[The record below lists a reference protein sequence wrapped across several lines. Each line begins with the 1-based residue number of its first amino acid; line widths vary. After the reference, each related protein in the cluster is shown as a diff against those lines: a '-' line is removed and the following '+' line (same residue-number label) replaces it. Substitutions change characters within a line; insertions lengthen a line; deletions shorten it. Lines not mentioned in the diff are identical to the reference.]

1 VRITAKGIPI
11 IKRDDLIFSLKL
23 IRKMRN
29 PKTRFDEKEF
39 VKKGRD
45 YLFNYAEKNVG
56 PLDPSR
62 RAFLKGILIGIGA
75 AAVLS
80 AIPVI
85 SYLNQPQISL
95 SKFPWIIIV
104 DSDGNPI
111 KASQVPVNNPE
122 ILLFQYPMEGD
133 ITFLLNLGDENDN
146 PIEIPPTTVT
156 IPENGKTYTF
166 PGGVGPNKSIVAY
179 SAICQH
185 LGCTPPEIH
194 FYPPKYMKVGM
205 PTPNYLPSVALQAAQ
220 QANAPAIIHC
230 DCHGSTYDPYHGAA
244 VLTGPTVRPLP
255 YVQLY
260 WDSNTDFLYAIGMNL
275 HAPPILGHSSDLEGY
290 AYLSSYDESTGCPK
304 MLLSSNQTPS
314 NCYTKIEDDG
324 NTFE

>member
-1 VRITAKGIPI
+1 MAKSIPI
-11 IKRDDLIFSLKL
+11 IKRDDLVFAIKL
-23 IRKMRN
+23 LRKMRN
-29 PKTRFDEKEF
+29 PKTKFDEKEF
-39 VKKGRD
+39 IKNGRD

-95 SKFPWIIIV
+95 KEYPWIIIV
-104 DSDGNPI
+104 DSTGQPI
-111 KASQVPVNNPE
+111 KASQIPVNNPE
-122 ILLFQYPMEGD
+122 ILLFQYPMQGD
-133 ITFLLNLGDENDN
+133 ISFLLNLGDENDN
-146 PIEIPPTTVT
+146 PIQIPPTQVV
-156 IPENGKTYTF
+156 IPENGKTYAF

-185 LGCTPPEIH
+185 LGCIPPEIH
-194 FYPPKYMKVGM
+194 FYPPKYMKTGL

-220 QANAPAIIHC
+220 QANAPAVIHC
-230 DCHGSTYDPYHGAA
+230 DCHGSTYDPYHGAS

-255 YVQLY
+255 YVELY
-260 WDSNTDFLYAIGMNL
+260 WDSNTDFLYAIGMNNN
-275 HAPPILGHSSDLEGY
+275 APPILGHANNLAGY
-290 AYLSSYDESTGCPK
+290 AYLSS
-304 MLLSSNQTPS
+304 
-314 NCYTKIEDDG
+314 
-324 NTFE
+324 